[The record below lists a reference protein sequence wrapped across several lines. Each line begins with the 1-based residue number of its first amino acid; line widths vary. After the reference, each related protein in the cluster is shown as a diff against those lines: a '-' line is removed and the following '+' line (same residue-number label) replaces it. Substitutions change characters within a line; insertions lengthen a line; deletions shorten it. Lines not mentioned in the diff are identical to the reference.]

1 MRARRTRS
9 TLSLGLLTPWA
20 ILLLPLVLIPWFR
33 RGQEAISY
41 SSLTIVPE
49 DPLSDWIDRGL
60 RVMASLAL
68 MLLIIGMSGPY
79 QREQSVDRIGTG
91 AHIVLLLDRSSS
103 MNENF
108 TGRYLGAKASESKS
122 AMAQK
127 LLSEFVDRRVH
138 DLFAMV
144 AFAAAPIYV
153 LPLTDDRTAVQAA
166 IAAAGGRGHGV
177 TNIAPGLAMAL
188 DFFTQRPKEGSR
200 IILLVSDGAARID
213 EQTRDRLRQTFEETG
228 TTLYWIY
235 LRNPTSAPLTVKPSN
250 PNESTTPEYFLNAY
264 FESLDVPYKAFEAEN
279 PDAMEKAIKEV
290 ERLENLPLPYREFLP
305 RKDLSSGFF
314 VGALLLMLGLMAAHL
329 LEVREWTS

>member
-1 MRARRTRS
+1 M
-9 TLSLGLLTPWA
+9 TPWA
-20 ILLLPLVLIPWFR
+20 LILLPLTFIPWFR
-33 RGQEAISY
+33 RGQDAIPY
-41 SSLTIVPE
+41 SSLEMVPE

-60 RVMASLAL
+60 RAMASTALL
-68 MLLIIGMSGPY
+68 MLILGMTGPY
-79 QREQSVDRIGTG
+79 EREQSVDRIGTG

-122 AMAQK
+122 AMARK
-127 LLSEFVDRRVH
+127 LISEFVERRVH

-153 LPLTDDRTAVQAA
+153 LPLTDDRVAVQAA

-188 DFFTQRPKEGSR
+188 DFFNQRPKEGSR

-213 EQTRDRLRQTFEETG
+213 EQTRDRLRQNFEETG

-235 LRNPTSAPLTVKPSN
+235 LRNPTSAPLTQKPSN

-290 ERLENLPLPYREFLP
+290 ERLENLPLPYQEFLP
-305 RKDLSSGFF
+305 RKDLSNVFF
-314 VGALLLMLGLMAAHL
+314 ISALVLMLGLTAARL
-329 LEVREWTS
+329 LEVRQWTP

>member
-1 MRARRTRS
+1 MSSCGEGSA
-9 TLSLGLLTPWA
+9 LNLGLLTPWA
-20 ILLLPLVLIPWFR
+20 LTLLPLAMIPWFR
-33 RGQEAISY
+33 RGQEPIGY
-41 SSLTIVPE
+41 SCLDMVPQ
-49 DPLSDWIDRGL
+49 DPLSEWIDRGL
-60 RVMASLAL
+60 RLTACATLV
-68 MLLIIGMSGPY
+68 LLILGISGPY
-79 QREQSVDRIGTG
+79 EREQIIDRIGTG

-122 AMAQK
+122 AMARK
-127 LLSEFVDRRVH
+127 LLSEFVERRNH

-153 LPLTDDRTAVQAA
+153 LPLTDDRIAVQAA

-188 DFFTQRPKEGSR
+188 DFFSQRPKQGSR

-213 EQTRDRLRQTFEETG
+213 EQTRDRLRLTFEETG

-250 PNESTTPEYFLNAY
+250 PNESTTPEYFLNAF
-264 FESLDVPYKAFEAEN
+264 FESMDVPYKAFEAEN
-279 PDAMEKAIKEV
+279 PDAMEKAIREV
-290 ERLENLPLPYREFLP
+290 ERLENLPLPYQEFLP
-305 RKDLSSGFF
+305 RQDLSSGFF
-314 VGALLLMLGLMAAHL
+314 ISALIFMLILLAAKS
-329 LEVREWTS
+329 LEVRQWSN

>member
-1 MRARRTRS
+1 MRASRARP
-9 TLSLGLLTPWA
+9 TLSVGLLSPWVLA
-20 ILLLPLVLIPWFR
+20 LLPLALIPWYR
-33 RGQEAISY
+33 RGQEAIGY
-41 SSLTIVPE
+41 SAIAMIPE

-60 RVMASLAL
+60 RFSATMALI
-68 MLLIIGMSGPY
+68 LLIVGMSGPY
-79 QREQSVDRIGTG
+79 QREQSIDRIGTG

-122 AMAQK
+122 AMARK

-188 DFFTQRPKEGSR
+188 DFFSHRPKEGSR

-213 EQTRDRLRQTFEETG
+213 EETRDRLRQNFEETG

-235 LRNPTSAPLTVKPSN
+235 LRNPTSAPLTEKPSN

-264 FESLDVPYKAFEAEN
+264 FQSLDVPYKAFEAEN

-290 ERLENLPLPYREFLP
+290 ERLENLPLPYQEFLP
-305 RKDLSSGFF
+305 RQDLSNGFF
-314 VGALLLMLGLMAAHL
+314 IGAIVLMLGLIAARL
-329 LEVREWTS
+329 FEVREWTP

>member
-1 MRARRTRS
+1 M
-9 TLSLGLLTPWA
+9 TPWA
-20 ILLLPLVLIPWFR
+20 LILLPLTLIPWFR
-33 RGQEAISY
+33 RGQDAIPY
-41 SSLTIVPE
+41 SSLDMVPE

-60 RVMASLAL
+60 RAMASTALL
-68 MLLIIGMSGPY
+68 MLILGMTGPY
-79 QREQSVDRIGTG
+79 EREQSVDRIGTG

-122 AMAQK
+122 AMARK
-127 LLSEFVDRRVH
+127 LISEFVERRVH

-153 LPLTDDRTAVQAA
+153 LPLTDDRAAVQAA

-188 DFFTQRPKEGSR
+188 DFFNQRPKEGSR

-213 EQTRDRLRQTFEETG
+213 EQTRDRLRQNFEETG

-235 LRNPTSAPLTVKPSN
+235 LRNPTSAPLTQKPSN

-290 ERLENLPLPYREFLP
+290 ERLENLPLPYQEFLP
-305 RKDLSSGFF
+305 RKDLSNGFF
-314 VGALLLMLGLMAAHL
+314 ISALVLMLGLTAARL
-329 LEVREWTS
+329 LEVRQWTP

>member
-1 MRARRTRS
+1 MRARRARS

-20 ILLLPLVLIPWFR
+20 ILLLPLVFIPWFR

-68 MLLIIGMSGPY
+68 LLLIIGMSGPY

>member
-1 MRARRTRS
+1 M
-9 TLSLGLLTPWA
+9 SLGFLTPWA
-20 ILLLPLVLIPWFR
+20 LLLLPLILIPWFR
-33 RGQEAISY
+33 RGQDAILY
-41 SSLTIVPE
+41 SSLDMVPE
-49 DPLSDWIDRGL
+49 DPWSDWIDRGL
-60 RVMASLAL
+60 RAMACLAL
-68 MLLIIGMSGPY
+68 FFLILGMSGPY
-79 QREQSVDRIGTG
+79 EREQSVDRIGTG

-127 LLSEFVDRRVH
+127 LLSEFVERRAH

-188 DFFTQRPKEGSR
+188 DFFNQRPKEGSR

-213 EQTRDRLRQTFEETG
+213 EQTRDRLRHNFEETG

-235 LRNPTSAPLTVKPSN
+235 LRNPTSAPLTEKPSN

-305 RKDLSSGFF
+305 RKDLSNGFF
-314 VGALLLMLGLMAAHL
+314 MVALVLMLGLLAARL
-329 LEVREWTS
+329 VEIRQWNL